1 MKTKV
6 EENKENQ
13 KGKNI
18 QTRNVSIAP
27 MNMQMA
33 SVDIYVSYYV
43 MFYYLLKLD
52 LFKKNFDGPEEEH
65 RLTKLD

>member
-1 MKTKV
+1 MKIEMKTKV
-6 EENKENQ
+6 EENMENQ

-27 MNMQMA
+27 MNMKMA

-52 LFKKNFDGPEEEH
+52 LFKKK
-65 RLTKLD
+65 KL